1 MRRKLATAVS
11 LALLLGVCAASAFGQ
26 AAPTSGVR
34 AEVLADLNYF
44 EKRFVDLGE
53 RIPQEKYTWR
63 PGEGVRSISEVLM
76 HVAGAN
82 YAIPRVI
89 GTQPP
94 AGFQPKGFDTSTT
107 EKAKIVESL
116 KQSFAHAR
124 GAVTGL
130 SDADVEKAV
139 KVFGRESTYR
149 GAMFLMGRHLAE
161 HLGQLIAYARVNSIV
176 PPWTEEAQKRQQ
188 QPPAAKKS
196 Q

>member
-1 MRRKLATAVS
+1 MRRQLFVAVS

-53 RIPQEKYTWR
+53 RFSQEKYTWR
-63 PGEGVRSISEVLM
+63 PSEGVRSVSEVLL

-82 YAIPRVI
+82 FGLPRVI
-89 GTQPP
+89 GVQPP
-94 AGFQPKGFDTSTT
+94 AGFQPKGYDRSTT
-107 EKAKIVESL
+107 DKAKIVESL

-124 GAVTGL
+124 GAVSGL
-130 SDADVEKAV
+130 SDADAEKAT
-139 KVFGRESTYR
+139 KFAGRESTYR
-149 GAMFLMGRHLAE
+149 GAMFYMGRHMAE
-161 HLGQLIAYARVNSIV
+161 HLGQLIAYARVNGIV

-188 QPPAAKKS
+188 QPPAAKKP